1 MKSAKL
7 FGTTA
12 LACLFV
18 VACAKSN
25 KEEQARLAKGN
36 GGDQAKIDTINE
48 RGTRDVLKIDLT
60 KEDYK
65 GDKVILTAKD
75 AKNTGLIKIGGK
87 DAQAIFDRMRLKED
101 SGSTDVVAGKQLV
114 SKKGKGVECRSL
126 VGSVDSAECYIYI
139 DYKTGNL
146 LAERAEIQVDEQAKE
161 ITEAYN
167 GTDLSIVGT
176 TDQSALLS
184 IKGTDAQALYQT
196 MTVAEAEI
204 GSDGGW
210 YSAKEKL
217 GEVVNCSVT
226 SVAGTETV
234 KANQEFICTL
244 RINPVDGTI
253 KSAETKSVKKGT
265 TTNTEEKAEEKK
277 EDEAPADEPA
287 AAPEAPTEA
296 SKGTRV

>member
-25 KEEQARLAKGN
+25 KEEQARLAKGD
-36 GGDQAKIDTINE
+36 GSQKTDTTISE
-48 RGTRDVLKIDLT
+48 RGTREPLKIDLT

-253 KSAETKSVKKGT
+253 KPAETKSVKKGT

-287 AAPEAPTEA
+287 AAAPEAPTEA